1 MNPSPL
7 ILIVDDSEPLRSA
20 MRELIGAAIS
30 GCICIGA
37 STGENGVAVARER
50 RPAIVVMDLKL
61 PGMNGIEA
69 TRQIKALFPDTQVV
83 MVSLYE
89 AAHFQTEAARAGAT
103 AFLPKR
109 LMHRELIPMLISL
122 LEGNGGEHALPVANT
137 QTGGVNA

>member
-1 MNPSPL
+1 
-7 ILIVDDSEPLRSA
+7 
-20 MRELIGAAIS
+20 
-30 GCICIGA
+30 
-37 STGENGVAVARER
+37 
-50 RPAIVVMDLKL
+50 MDLKL

>member
-1 MNPSPL
+1 VNPSSL

-20 MRELIGAAIS
+20 MRELICAAIS

-37 STGENGVAVARER
+37 STGESGVAVVKER
-50 RPAIVVMDLKL
+50 RPALVVMDLKL

-89 AAHFQTEAARAGAT
+89 TAHFQTEAARAGAT

-122 LEGNGGEHALPVANT
+122 LEGNGGEHPLPVANT

>member
-7 ILIVDDSEPLRSA
+7 ILIVDDSEPLRLA
-20 MRELIGAAIS
+20 MRELICAAIS

-37 STGENGVAVARER
+37 STGESGVAVAKER
-50 RPAIVVMDLKL
+50 RPALVVMDLKL

-109 LMHRELIPMLISL
+109 LMHRELIPMLTSL
-122 LEGNGGEHALPVANT
+122 LEGNSGEHALQVANT
-137 QTGGVNA
+137 RAGGINA